1 VVPLTTPLYDPYAI
15 EARPYALLCA
25 FLALALLCWQRSDR
39 RGYRLLFACAI
50 VAMMSIHYYAVFLL
64 AGFIVGEAI
73 VSLRRRA
80 VRPLVWLAMALGCV
94 PLIVSWPLLESIR
107 AYYGA
112 GFWSKPRLELLPQSY
127 DMLLFLHASV
137 AIGFALVLA
146 AILLAGLARDMRH
159 NSRTHRPSVERNLH
173 RATSLVDPGLA
184 GVLVVFLLSPI
195 LLTIAATVVAAGMQD
210 RYAMAPLVTAVSIC
224 TGVLAVR
231 IGRRFAV
238 GVLAIL
244 LLAFGFNTLVSALR
258 WRDTTIDTNLAQ
270 YRVPQ
275 SWLESARD
283 RDLPIVVSDGVYYLT
298 AYQYGS
304 AEQRDRLLVVVDPPS
319 AQNYVN
325 TDSVDRNLAALRQYF
340 PVRVEDYQDF
350 AQDRTAFLLL
360 SPHDSNGDY
369 FDWWARRLAYD
380 GYSLRVERILNRQ
393 VLYLVERPQSP

>member
-1 VVPLTTPLYDPYAI
+1 
-15 EARPYALLCA
+15 
-25 FLALALLCWQRSDR
+25 
-39 RGYRLLFACAI
+39 
-50 VAMMSIHYYAVFLL
+50 
-64 AGFIVGEAI
+64 
-73 VSLRRRA
+73 
-80 VRPLVWLAMALGCV
+80 
-94 PLIVSWPLLESIR
+94 
-107 AYYGA
+107 
-112 GFWSKPRLELLPQSY
+112 
-127 DMLLFLHASV
+127 
-137 AIGFALVLA
+137 
-146 AILLAGLARDMRH
+146 
-159 NSRTHRPSVERNLH
+159 
-173 RATSLVDPGLA
+173 
-184 GVLVVFLLSPI
+184 
-195 LLTIAATVVAAGMQD
+195 
-210 RYAMAPLVTAVSIC
+210 
-224 TGVLAVR
+224 VLAVR
-231 IGRRFAV
+231 IGRHFAA

-283 RDLPIVVSDGVYYLT
+283 RDLPIIVSDGVYYLT

-304 AEQRDRLLVVVDPPS
+304 AEQRHRLLVVVDPPS

-393 VLYLVERPQSP
+393 VLYLVEWPQSP